1 MAEGIESWR
10 CYYLLQMTKG
20 WWCYYI
26 LMLQFY
32 TVPINTGCPTPSSA
46 VPAKTEGVL
55 VMSAD
60 LHNIYFLPDKVLI
73 IFKRSDFK
81 DGLRMEF
88 NRYEKSIAHS
98 EQCFLGRGFSS
109 YGQF

>member
-1 MAEGIESWR
+1 M
-10 CYYLLQMTKG
+10 LLLTSNDKR
-20 WWCYYI
+20 
-26 LMLQFY
+26 LVVLLHMLLFY

-88 NRYEKSIAHS
+88 NRSTFNFRWI
-98 EQCFLGRGFSS
+98 LT
-109 YGQF
+109 